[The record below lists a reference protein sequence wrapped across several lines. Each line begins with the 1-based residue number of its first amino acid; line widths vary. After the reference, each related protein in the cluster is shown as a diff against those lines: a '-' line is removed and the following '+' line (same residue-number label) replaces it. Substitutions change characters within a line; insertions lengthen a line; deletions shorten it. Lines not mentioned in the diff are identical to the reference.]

1 MPTSRNLI
9 LAFALLVA
17 SPILARKAE
26 PLPDFTVFA
35 PDGKATKSADLK
47 MPANWV
53 LVYIGSHSGHSAAV
67 LDDLNDDKLKTLNN
81 KLMIIVG
88 GATVGEA
95 KTALGRYANV
105 KTVSWYADPKREALR
120 AMKIPGVPAC
130 LGMSDNNV
138 QWQFIG
144 THPKPGHLKSMLK
157 TWRDKK

>member
-9 LAFALLVA
+9 LAFALLAALPV
-17 SPILARKAE
+17 LARKAE

-53 LVYIGSHSGHSAAV
+53 LVYIDSRSGRSTAV
-67 LDDLNDDKLKTLNN
+67 LDDLNDDKLKSLNN

-88 GATVGEA
+88 GATVAQA
-95 KTALGRYANV
+95 KTALGRFANV
-105 KTVSWYADPKREALR
+105 KTVSWYADPKLDGLR
-120 AMKIPGVPAC
+120 AMKIPGVPAS
-130 LGMSDNNV
+130 LGMSDNTV
-138 QWQFIG
+138 QWQFVG